1 MEDFNRGDDD
11 KVEEHIKAL
20 TEKAKQLINRQMGQ
34 VQEEGGK
41 RGKLIKTLVMLTDI
55 DCREEARS
63 WRNLW
68 CGKCNGSWL
77 NKHLRGC
84 H

>member
-41 RGKLIKTLVMLTDI
+41 RGKKQGAGGISGAASVT
-55 DCREEARS
+55 AA
-63 WRNLW
+63 
-68 CGKCNGSWL
+68 GST
-77 NKHLRGC
+77 NIYAGATSQKSATNRRGTIA
-84 H
+84 